1 MTRNRGSN
9 DTIAGRCDGF
19 VSDHVMAF
27 RQQPDEPC
35 FLRKRREV
43 IHRLPAFGGP
53 ARVPPTGEHSENQLS
68 SCLPNSASTLD
79 FSRRQFLHLVAGAA
93 VLPLLSRSARGRTY
107 PSRPVRIIV
116 GFPPGG
122 AADITARLM
131 GQWLSERLGQRFVI
145 ENRPGAGTNIATEAV
160 ARAPADGYTLLL
172 VSVANTVNATLYA
185 RLNFDFIRDIAPVA
199 GLIRGPLVME
209 LHPSV
214 PANTIDEFIAYAR
227 ANPGKINV
235 ASAGNGTPGHMA
247 SELFQLMTDLDLLDV
262 PYRGGAPALTDLLA
276 GQVQVIFDNL
286 PTSLAYIKAG
296 KVRPLG
302 VTTAT
307 RSDAL
312 PNLPTVS
319 EFVPGYDVSSW
330 FGIGLPRNTPTEI
343 VNQLNMEIH
352 AGLAAPKMK
361 VRIAKMSSVALPLT
375 PAEFGNLIVE
385 ETEKWAKVI
394 RSANIKP
401 T

>member
-1 MTRNRGSN
+1 MFSAQT
-9 DTIAGRCDGF
+9 
-19 VSDHVMAF
+19 AF
-27 RQQPDEPC
+27 GVVHE
-35 FLRKRREV
+35 
-43 IHRLPAFGGP
+43 LPAGGAKLLSGGTAP
-53 ARVPPTGEHSENQLS
+53 MPPTGEHPENQPS
-68 SCLPNSASTLD
+68 SCLPHSVSILEI
-79 FSRRQFLHLVAGAA
+79 SRRQFLHLVAGAA
-93 VLPLLSRSARGRTY
+93 VLPPLSRSARGQTY
-107 PSRPVRIIV
+107 PSRPVHIIV

-131 GQWLSERLGQRFVI
+131 GQWLSGRLGHRFVI

-160 ARAPADGYTLLL
+160 ARAPADGYRLLL

-214 PANTIDEFIAYAR
+214 PAKTIPEFIAYAK
-227 ANPGKINV
+227 AHPGKISV

-247 SELFQLMTDLDLLDV
+247 SELFQLMTGLDLLDV
-262 PYRGGAPALTDLLA
+262 PYRGGAPALSDLLG

-286 PTSLAYIKAG
+286 PTSLAYIRSG
-296 KVRPLG
+296 KVRPLA
-302 VTTAT
+302 VTTAA

-312 PNLPTVS
+312 PDLPTVS
-319 EFVPGYDVSSW
+319 EFVPGYEVSSW
-330 FGIGLPRNTPTEI
+330 FGIGAPRNTPTEI
-343 VNQLNMEIH
+343 VNLLNTEIN
-352 AGLAAPKMK
+352 AGLADPKMK
-361 VRIAKMSSVALPLT
+361 VRIAKMSSVPLALT
-375 PAEFGNLIVE
+375 PAEFGSLIVE

-394 RSANIKP
+394 RAANIKP